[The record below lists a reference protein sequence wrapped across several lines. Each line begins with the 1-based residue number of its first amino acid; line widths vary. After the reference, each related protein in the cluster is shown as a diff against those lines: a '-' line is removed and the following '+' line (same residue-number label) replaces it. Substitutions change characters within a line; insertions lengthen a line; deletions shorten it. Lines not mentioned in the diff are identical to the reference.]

1 MKSNVN
7 SAGVIR
13 LIIYAL
19 SVLVSLCSMFAP
31 LFGADDLAQTLTV
44 VASALASVAGTT
56 AIANIG
62 KAPDQPG
69 GGLDLNAA
77 VAAYPVITRAIQ
89 DYQKRDVPRETGST
103 PVTAADDYGRHA
115 AKTTSTGEDIPPLPI
130 YRGES
135 SAS

>member
-1 MKSNVN
+1 MNLNAQGIVRLFIYIV
-7 SAGVIR
+7 SALMG
-13 LIIYAL
+13 
-19 SVLVSLCSMFAP
+19 
-31 LFGADDLAQTLTV
+31 LAAV
-44 VASALASVAGTT
+44 VAPVLGYADLGAALGTVAGALAAVSGAT
-56 AIANIG
+56 ATYHLP
-62 KAPDQPG
+62 KADDQPG

-103 PVTAADDYGRHA
+103 PVTAADEYGRHA